1 MLLSEIRVKN
11 KGMLKQFI
19 FQNRV
24 EGEKI
29 NKSYFYFYGPNY
41 TVPTIADSSIDPL
54 SIAKC
59 WLFGVSFVYPLD
71 CDDQGQ
77 YFKITANLTVSTYVG
92 GDTPIS
98 VNYTVSV
105 GTVEDTGIG
114 FDRRN
119 FAIPAHI
126 LFPISS
132 WKGITFN
139 SATIEI
145 CNPNPKHVYIAPT
158 EFSVSGEYV
167 AVNTNLYMDNS
178 QFGSYQGVF
187 KADLYN
193 SSTGILL
200 VNNPMTLEF
209 NANSNP
215 YINKLQ
221 TNWAK
226 RADLVSS
233 MTRPRLDLRCVDK
246 DGMASN
252 MYMGVNYAVRSY
264 YFGGEIDT
272 ILSAVEQIKIPI
284 ITGQTVVNGDLN
296 YIDEN
301 LVGDY
306 LIYDINTYL
315 Q

>member
-1 MLLSEIRVKN
+1 MI
-11 KGMLKQFI
+11 KQFI
-19 FQNRV
+19 FQN
-24 EGEKI
+24 GGGGKKI

-41 TVPTIADSSIDPL
+41 IIPKITDSNIDPL
-54 SIAKC
+54 RTANY
-59 WLFGVSFVYPLD
+59 LFGVSFDYPLD
-71 CDDQGQ
+71 YDDQEQ
-77 YFKITANLTVSTYVG
+77 YFKITVNLTFAHSGVE
-92 GDTPIS
+92 TPLPI
-98 VNYTVSV
+98 NYTVSV
-105 GTVEDTGIG
+105 GTIEDTGIG
-114 FDRRN
+114 SDHKN
-119 FAIPAHI
+119 FAIPVNL

-132 WKGITFN
+132 LERMMFN

-145 CNPNPKHVYIAPT
+145 CNPNPKYDYIAPT
-158 EFSVSGEYV
+158 KFSTLGEYI

-178 QFGSYQGVF
+178 QFGSYQGIF

-193 SSTGILL
+193 SSAGILVV
-200 VNNPMTLEF
+200 VNNSMTLEF
-209 NANSNP
+209 DANSNP

-233 MTRPRLDLRCVDK
+233 TTRPQLDLRCVDK

-252 MYMGVNYAVRSY
+252 MYMGVSYIVTSY
-264 YFGGEIDT
+264 YFVEEIDA
-272 ILSAVEQIKIPI
+272 ILGAVEQIKIPI
-284 ITGQTVVNGDLN
+284 IPGQTAVNEGSN
-296 YIDEN
+296 YIDES

>member
-1 MLLSEIRVKN
+1 MI
-11 KGMLKQFI
+11 KQFI
-19 FQNRV
+19 FQNR
-24 EGEKI
+24 GGGKKI

-41 TVPTIADSSIDPL
+41 IVPKITDSKIETL
-54 SIAKC
+54 NTANY
-59 WLFGVSFVYPLD
+59 LFGVSFDYPLD
-71 CDDQGQ
+71 YDDQEQ
-77 YFKITANLTVSTYVG
+77 YFKITAKLILTYIEVDVEV
-92 GDTPIS
+92 P

-105 GTVEDTGIG
+105 GTIKDTGIG
-114 FDRRN
+114 FDHKN
-119 FAIPAHI
+119 FAIPVY
-126 LFPISS
+126 LFFPISS
-132 WKGITFN
+132 IKRMVFK

-145 CNPNPKHVYIAPT
+145 CNPNPKYDYIAPT
-158 EFSVSGEYV
+158 ELSVVGEYI

-178 QFGSYQGVF
+178 QFGSYQGIF

-193 SSTGILL
+193 SSTGILV

-215 YINKLQ
+215 YVSKLQ

-233 MTRPRLDLRCVDK
+233 LTRPKLDLRCVDK
-246 DGMASN
+246 DGMASE
-252 MYMGVNYAVRSY
+252 MYMGVSYWVTSY
-264 YFGGEIDT
+264 YFAGEIDT
-272 ILSAVEQIKIPI
+272 ILSAVEQIRIPI
-284 ITGQTVVNGDLN
+284 ITGQTAVNGDLN
-296 YIDEN
+296 YIEES